1 MNSLFMKDDAWRPR
15 IFDMRVSGQRAALE
29 ALRADERIWHT
40 HDALARQAR
49 ELARVRAPGADDE
62 AIARAAARFLNDDG
76 ASRWVYYPWSGR
88 LVRLLAPDGFRALRL
103 SRNLYKITP
112 EEQARLGRLTVGV
125 VGLSAGHAVALTL
138 ALEGACGHL
147 KLADMDA
154 LDLSNLNRVRAG
166 VHEIGVAKTVVMAR
180 QIMEIDPYL
189 QLTLYPRGVTRES
202 MDAFLIGDA
211 AVDIVVDECDT
222 LAIKI
227 RLRERARALRLPV
240 IMETSDRGMLDVER
254 FDVEPTRPILHGRL
268 GDVDARALERLSE
281 PERLGLAARI
291 VGPEGL
297 STRLAASALEV
308 GQTLVTWPQLASEVT
323 LGGASVTA
331 AVRRIAL
338 GEPLPSGRR
347 YLDLDHTLARA
358 PVPPAPVSPL
368 PPPLPRVPGEPK
380 NVRGEE
386 RGELATRPIACARGA
401 RAGGISDLAR
411 LLVAHAA
418 MAPSGGNVQPWRFHA
433 DGARLWLA
441 IDRSRASN
449 LFSVD
454 DRPTL
459 LALGAAAENL
469 CIAAASRGYDAEVR
483 PFPGGEGP
491 DVVAAVALAP
501 FRAPALAERA
511 ALLAPLQQRVTNR
524 APGSGA
530 LLSTFELKRLHAAV
544 AREGAQLDLAV
555 GARALG
561 EAAALVGEAD
571 RVRFLCGPL
580 HREMF
585 GELRW
590 TPEEARARRDGIDVA
605 TLGVGEAAGLAALRV
620 AARPDVAGFLR
631 ARDAGA
637 GLRAHGRV
645 LIESASAIG
654 MLSVDADR
662 PGDWLRA
669 GQVMQRLWI
678 EATRLGLGVQPVGTL
693 LYMLHML
700 DAPVGAIFSA
710 RERRVLAAQA
720 QRLEALFPPVA
731 RRVPVMMFRLAR
743 APMPAVRA
751 LRRPVDDIL
760 LAGRPQAAPPPQAA
774 SDTIPLALAALG

>member
-1 MNSLFMKDDAWRPR
+1 MDWQFSNDDAWRPQ
-15 IFDMRVSGQRAALE
+15 IFDIRAPEQRAALE
-29 ALRADERIWHT
+29 ALRASERIWHI

-49 ELARVRAPGADDE
+49 ELARVRAPGAGAD
-62 AIARAAARFLNDDG
+62 AITRAAARFLIEEG

-88 LVRLLAPDGFRALRL
+88 LVRLLAPAAFRELRL
-103 SRNLYKITP
+103 SRNRDKITA

-147 KLADMDA
+147 KLADMDE

-166 VHEIGVAKTVVMAR
+166 VHDIGVAKTVVLAR
-180 QIMEIDPYL
+180 QLMEIDPYL
-189 QLTLYPRGVTRES
+189 QLTLYPRGVTRED
-202 MDAFLIGDA
+202 MDAFLLGDA

-222 LAIKI
+222 LAIKVL
-227 RLRERARALRLPV
+227 LRERARALRLPV
-240 IMETSDRGMLDVER
+240 IMDTSDRGMLDVER
-254 FDVEPTRPILHGRL
+254 FDVEPARPILHGRL

-281 PERLGLAARI
+281 PERLDLAARI

-297 STRLAASALEV
+297 STRLAASVLEI
-308 GQTLVTWPQLASEVT
+308 GQSLATWPQLASDVT

-347 YLDLDHTLARA
+347 YIDLEDTLARA
-358 PVPPAPVSPL
+358 PAAPAPVSPL
-368 PPPLPRVPGEPK
+368 PPPLPRVERETL
-380 NVRGEE
+380 RG
-386 RGELATRPIACARGA
+386 GLAMRSSARAGGTRD

-411 LLVAHAA
+411 YLVAHAA
-418 MAPSGGNVQPWRFHA
+418 LAPSGGNAQPWRFHVE
-433 DGARLWLA
+433 GARVWLS
-441 IDRSRASN
+441 IDRSRAKN

-454 DRPTL
+454 DRPML

-469 CIAAASRGYDAEVR
+469 CIAAASRGHDAEVR

-491 DVVAAVALAP
+491 DVVAEVALSSC
-501 FRAPALAERA
+501 RAPAMAEQA

-530 LLSTFELKRLHAAV
+530 LLTTFELRRLHAV
-544 AREGAQLDLAV
+544 AARAGARLDLAV
-555 GARALG
+555 GTRALG

-571 RVRFLCGPL
+571 RIRYLCGPL

-590 TPEEARARRDGIDVA
+590 TPEEAHARGDGIDVA
-605 TLGVGEAAGLAALRV
+605 TLGMGEGAGLAALRV
-620 AARPDVAGFLR
+620 AARPDVARFLR

-654 MLSVDADR
+654 MLSMDADR

-669 GQVMQRLWI
+669 GRAMQRLWI
-678 EATRLGLGVQPVGTL
+678 EATRMGLGWQPVGTV

-700 DAPVGAIFSA
+700 DAPVGAMFGA
-710 RERRVLAAQA
+710 RERRVLMEQA
-720 QRLEALFPPVA
+720 QGLDALFPASA

-743 APMPAVRA
+743 APVPAVRA

-760 LAGRPQAAPPPQAA
+760 AAGRPLARPSLSA
-774 SDTIPLALAALG
+774 SDTIPLTLAAAALG